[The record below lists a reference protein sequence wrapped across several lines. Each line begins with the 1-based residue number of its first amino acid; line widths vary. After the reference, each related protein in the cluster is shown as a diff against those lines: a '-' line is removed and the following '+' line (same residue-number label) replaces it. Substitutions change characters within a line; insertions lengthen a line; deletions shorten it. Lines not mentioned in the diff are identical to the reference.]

1 MKSYPYVGEGKNRL
15 KYLVLSGGNG
25 FILPCLNYANGK
37 VVTNLNTSP
46 ECMKNITRE
55 HLEGKCVKIESPEHS
70 VFVQKLA
77 FNNDVLFHI
86 DANYD
91 VIYFY
96 GLNDALDLNDIS
108 MWTVIT
114 IPLPPKSESETKEW
128 PQIGD
133 KVCYGNG
140 VNCEVTGI
148 HNEVAMI
155 ITERGDY
162 HIAYLSELKKP
173 KSEVEILLE
182 DLRAHFEKYTFQ
194 DQAINE
200 LHLKFNI
207 TKKPQ

>member
-1 MKSYPYVGEGKNRL
+1 MKYPYIANNNLMFYAKNTATFVGDED
-15 KYLVLSGGNG
+15 
-25 FILPCLNYANGK
+25 
-37 VVTNLNTSP
+37 NLNTHGFKITANES
-46 ECMKNITRE
+46 KFTNITRE
-55 HLEGKCVKIESPEHS
+55 YLEGKCVKIESPEHS

-114 IPLPPKSESETKEW
+114 IPLPPKAESETKEW

-155 ITERGDY
+155 LTERGDY

-173 KSEVEILLE
+173 KTEAEILRGCVWDTVSE
-182 DLRAHFEKYTFQ
+182 YIEKESIIDAVTTDL
-194 DQAINE
+194 INNY
-200 LHLKFNI
+200 NI